1 MIWLQDGRDT
11 EVFVL
16 DGPSFELLVVLFA
29 TRLFSRIP
37 DSFFNIRFRFKFRF
51 SSLVLTVGAS
61 LRERYFTNKSTLN
74 EKVQL

>member
-11 EVFVL
+11 EVFVF

-37 DSFFNIRFRFKFRF
+37 DSFFNIRFMFKFRF
-51 SSLVLTVGAS
+51 SSLVLTVGAAS
-61 LRERYFTNKSTLN
+61 LRECYFTNKSTLN
-74 EKVQL
+74 EKV